1 MRNTK
6 LEDHNKVLREM
17 STVIEDA
24 TNILENFGLD
34 TQLQE
39 NETTDRISHLEVV
52 FTTVFEGL

>member
-52 FTTVFEGL
+52 FATVFEGL

>member
-1 MRNTK
+1 MQ
-6 LEDHNKVLREM
+6 DHNKVLREM
-17 STVIEDA
+17 STVIEDT

-52 FTTVFEGL
+52 FATVFEGL

>member
-17 STVIEDA
+17 STVIEDT

-39 NETTDRISHLEVV
+39 NETTDRISYLEVV
-52 FTTVFEGL
+52 FATVFEGL

>member
-17 STVIEDA
+17 STVIEDT

-52 FTTVFEGL
+52 FATVFEGL

>member
-1 MRNTK
+1 M
-6 LEDHNKVLREM
+6 EDHNKVLREM
-17 STVIEDA
+17 STVIEDT

>member
-39 NETTDRISHLEVV
+39 NETTDRISYLEVV
-52 FTTVFEGL
+52 FATVFEGL

>member
-52 FTTVFEGL
+52 WRTFEGL